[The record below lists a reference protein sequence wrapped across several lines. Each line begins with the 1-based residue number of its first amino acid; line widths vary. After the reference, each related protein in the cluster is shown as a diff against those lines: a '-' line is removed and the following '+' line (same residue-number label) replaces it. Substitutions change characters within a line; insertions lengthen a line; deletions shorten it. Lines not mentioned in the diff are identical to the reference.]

1 LEKGEFTEDMNEEA
15 FGKYVRNK
23 PRPSAQQLFVQL
35 SSPAL
40 LAARENASASA
51 PSSPSAKTKKKSK
64 KTPSSAASS
73 PTSSAPSTPH

>member
-1 LEKGEFTEDMNEEA
+1 MNEEA

-40 LAARENASASA
+40 FGDRTPDLAD
-51 PSSPSAKTKKKSK
+51 KKS
-64 KTPSSAASS
+64 
-73 PTSSAPSTPH
+73 SSAPNTPH